1 MVELLAIVLSG
12 IVTYVTRVMFLFSKR
27 IRPPKRVL
35 RFLPLVGPAVL
46 GAIALPGIVAPQGE
60 ISLVESLP
68 ALIAAVVAAVLFR
81 LTKQLVVG
89 LLAGLAIWWGLLFV
103 LAQIL
108 PGG

>member
-1 MVELLAIVLSG
+1 MVELIAIVLSG
-12 IVTYVTRVMFLFSKR
+12 VVTYVTRVMFLVNKR

-60 ISLVESLP
+60 ISLVETLP
-68 ALIAAVVAAVLFR
+68 AIVAAVAAAVLFR

-89 LLAGLAIWWGLLFV
+89 LVAGLAIWWGLLFV

-108 PGG
+108 PSS